1 MSLRASKEYLW
12 PAIEGCWVCMSR
24 FRTPPAAGNELVIPL
39 AWMAHLLYDN
49 VERLVTKATP
59 LIHDAGEGCELH
71 ELSQFAGRHNI
82 PIVDNKACGLCS
94 WARPW
99 GHPRTG

>member
-1 MSLRASKEYLW
+1 
-12 PAIEGCWVCMSR
+12 MSR

-59 LIHDAGEGCELH
+59 LIHDASGGCEMH
-71 ELSQFAGRHNI
+71 EFSQFAGQRNI
-82 PIVDNKACGLCS
+82 PTVDDKACGLCS

-99 GHPRTG
+99 ADPRWFA